1 MIEREAAISIRRTFD
16 APVDVVYH
24 VFTQGDFI
32 AQWWGCEG
40 TVVTVH
46 ALDLR
51 PGGDFHFEVL
61 HPDGATDHDRG
72 TYIEVIPCERVVSTT
87 SYANQTFT
95 FEEHGGRT
103 TVTLM
108 VAFESRG
115 AYEYALR
122 YGIREG
128 ITRSWNVIE
137 RIIANVLS

>member
-1 MIEREAAISIRRTFD
+1 VIERETAISIRRTFD
-16 APVDVVYH
+16 APIDLVYR
-24 VFTQGDFI
+24 VFTQADFI

-61 HPDGATDHDRG
+61 HSDGATDHDCG

-87 SYANQTFT
+87 GYATQTLN
-95 FEEHGGRT
+95 FEEHDGRT
-103 TVTLM
+103 TVTLV

-115 AYEYALR
+115 AYECALQ
-122 YGIREG
+122 YGLREG
-128 ITRSWNVIE
+128 IARSWNVIE
-137 RIIANVLS
+137 RIITNALS